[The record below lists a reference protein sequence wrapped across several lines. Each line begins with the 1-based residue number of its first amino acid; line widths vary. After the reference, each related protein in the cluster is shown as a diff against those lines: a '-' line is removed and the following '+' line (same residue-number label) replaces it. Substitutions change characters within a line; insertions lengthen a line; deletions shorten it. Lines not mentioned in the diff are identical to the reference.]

1 MARKL
6 TDKIVGGIYEY
17 YHKDTS
23 DVFYRG
29 SSEKDLDGLDGFHR
43 VGHTYSIFK
52 DKKTGWKY
60 SYTVFRSNLRRPIGD
75 DLIVRWCEEP
85 KEMTREELLTLEGE
99 KIQEMID
106 LKQCIL
112 NHDPNPLK
120 SFKKYNK

>member
-6 TDKIVGGIYEY
+6 TDKIIGGIYEY
-17 YHKDTS
+17 YHKDTNE
-23 DVFYRG
+23 VFYRG
-29 SSEKDLDGLDGFHR
+29 SSEKDLEGLDGFHR
-43 VGHTYSIFK
+43 VGHTYGIFK
-52 DKKTGWKY
+52 ENSGWKY

-85 KEMTREELLTLEGE
+85 KVMTRKELLTLEGE